1 MKQID
6 STLLWLWIVK
16 DNRTHQNIVRASTI
30 LFFHST
36 HFDFICDITL
46 QILKSIIYLLNNEIF
61 IVEDFD
67 NDY

>member
-36 HFDFICDITL
+36 HFDVICDIFTDT
-46 QILKSIIYLLNNEIF
+46 KKHNIF
-61 IVEDFD
+61 VKQ
-67 NDY
+67 